1 MAYVSLYR
9 KYRSQDF
16 NSIVGQEHV
25 VQILKNAI
33 QIERLAH
40 AYIFAGP
47 RGTGKTSMARILAK
61 ALNCR
66 QGASVQPCLSCDLCN
81 AIKNGTAMDVIEID
95 AASNRGIDEI
105 RQLRE
110 QVNFVP
116 AEGKYKMYII
126 DEVHMLTNEA
136 FNALL
141 KTLEEPPQFTIFVLA
156 TTEIQKIPATILS
169 RCQRLD
175 FKRITADKM
184 AAHLKWIADQEKIS
198 VDEKTLNYIARIS
211 DGGMRDAIS
220 LFDQL
225 ISFKGNV
232 INFDNVI
239 ELLGSSDLTAV
250 AKFGELLSLGDSAP
264 LLEYLVELIAAGKNI
279 IQINKDLMEYFRNI
293 LFAKIGADKA
303 IELSSDNIN
312 FLKTQAAGFSAKQ
325 INDIL
330 LILAKADAAMKWQ
343 QNARLILELA
353 LIEAALVKVD
363 NKADSIAVNVN
374 EPRVITPVIT
384 KKEPVSLNTTEVVV
398 KKTEFAGKPENK
410 EPLSV
415 DNSTVTTENRPLKSC
430 NFADIKVV
438 WPEIMHKV
446 KMAKPMLNVL
456 LCESEPHSLQ
466 DNLLVL
472 KFKDNYGFHRDKLL
486 QETNKLLLEKIL
498 TEFCGKS
505 LKLNALLE
513 KEIAVEENKKNSL
526 IKKTELNDDFPDQH
540 NNSEMLTS
548 ADDIVKKDAQ
558 AERLVDMF
566 NGKVLRG

>member
-33 QIERLAH
+33 NAERLAH

-47 RGTGKTSMARILAK
+47 RGTGKTSLARILAK

-66 QGASVQPCLSCDLCN
+66 QGVSAAPCLTCDLCHS
-81 AIKNGTAMDVIEID
+81 IKSGIAMDVIEID

-116 AEGKYKMYII
+116 AEGKYKIYII

-141 KTLEEPPQFTIFVLA
+141 KTLEEPPQFTVFVLA

-184 AAHLKWIADQEKIS
+184 AAHLKWIADQEQIV

-225 ISFKGNV
+225 ISFKGKQ
-232 INFDNVI
+232 INFDNVM

-250 AKFGELLSLGDSAP
+250 SKLGELLAKGDSAK
-264 LLEYLVELIAAGKNI
+264 LLECLVELIAVGKNI
-279 IQINKDLMEYFRNI
+279 IQINKDLLEYFRNI

-303 IELSSDNIN
+303 IELSSDNIS
-312 FLKTQAAGFSAKQ
+312 FLKAQAEQFSAKQ

-330 LILAKADAAMKWQ
+330 LIFSKADAAMKWQ
-343 QNARLILELA
+343 QNSRLILELA
-353 LIEAALVKVD
+353 LIEASLIKRD
-363 NKADSIAVNVN
+363 QAVVS
-374 EPRVITPVIT
+374 EKEQKIITPLIT
-384 KKEPVSLNTTEVVV
+384 KKEPNTARPQVTL
-398 KKTEFAGKPENK
+398 KNDFIKK
-410 EPLSV
+410 EPV
-415 DNSTVTTENRPLKSC
+415 VEPDTVNSAPLKNC
-430 NFADIKVV
+430 NFADIKVL
-438 WPEIMHKV
+438 WPEVMHKV
-446 KMAKPMLNVL
+446 KLTKPMLNVL
-456 LCESEPHSLQ
+456 LCESEPYALQ
-466 DNLLVL
+466 EDLFVL
-472 KFKDNYGFHRDKLL
+472 KFKDNYGFHRDKLMN
-486 QETNKLLLEKIL
+486 ESNKLLLEKIL
-498 TEFCGKS
+498 TEMCGKS
-505 LKLNALLE
+505 LTLNALLE
-513 KEIAVEENKKNSL
+513 KEIELEENKKKIDL
-526 IKKTELNDDFPDQH
+526 KTEESEIGLLTPQKNIEPVENND
-540 NNSEMLTS
+540 S
-548 ADDIVKKDAQ
+548 APEKDLQ
-558 AERLVDMF
+558 AEKLVELF
-566 NGKVLRG
+566 NGKIIKN